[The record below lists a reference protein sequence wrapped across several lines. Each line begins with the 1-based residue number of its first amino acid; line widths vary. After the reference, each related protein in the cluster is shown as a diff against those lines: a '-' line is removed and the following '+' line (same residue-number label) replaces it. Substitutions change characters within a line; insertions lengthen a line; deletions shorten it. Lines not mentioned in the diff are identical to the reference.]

1 MGPVFGMF
9 LGLAFAV
16 GTLLVTRQVKARN
29 ITLRQRIAPYLVES
43 DARDRILGTNPVHS
57 PLEVLGR
64 LVAPWFT
71 SLSNWLGRLGSSNAQ
86 VTHKLQLAGK
96 ESTVERFRLEQI
108 AWACAGLLFGVVLAG
123 ALALTG
129 RNNPVTLLTL
139 VILCALGGPVLSE
152 YVLTQQIKRRT
163 QRMLMEFPTIAELLA
178 LAVSAGESPIAA
190 LERVASTSQGEL
202 SRELGLTLDHV
213 RSGMPMQVALQE
225 LGKRTE
231 VPTIIR
237 FSDSISAALERG
249 TPLTAVLQA
258 QAQDARDAGH
268 RELMEIGGAKE
279 LRMLFPVVFLILPI
293 TVLFAAFP
301 SIIAFNV
308 GF

>member
-1 MGPVFGMF
+1 MGPVYGMF
-9 LGLAFAV
+9 LGLAFAI
-16 GTLLVTRQVKARN
+16 GTLMVARQVKSRT
-29 ITLRQRIAPYLVES
+29 ITLRQRIAPYLVET
-43 DARDRILGTNPVHS
+43 DARDRILGSNPVHS

-71 SLSNWLGRLGSSNAQ
+71 SLSNWLGRLGSTNTQ

-96 ESTVERFRLEQI
+96 DSTVERFRLEQI
-108 AWACAGLLFGVVLAG
+108 AWACAGLLTGVVLAG
-123 ALALTG
+123 VLALAG
-129 RNNPVTLLTL
+129 RNNPVTLLTV
-139 VILCALGGPVLSE
+139 VIICALSGPVFSE
-152 YVLTQQIKRRT
+152 YVLTQQIKRRS

-190 LERVASTSQGEL
+190 LERVAHTSQGEL
-202 SRELGLTLDHV
+202 ARELGLTLDQV
-213 RSGMPMQVALQE
+213 RSGILMQVALQD

-249 TPLTAVLQA
+249 TPLAAVLQA

-308 GF
+308 SF

>member
-9 LGLAFAV
+9 LGLAVAI
-16 GTLLVTRQVKARN
+16 GLLMVTRQVKART
-29 ITLRQRIAPYLVES
+29 ITLRQRIAPYLVEV
-43 DARDRILGTNPVHS
+43 DARDRILGTAVVHS
-57 PLEVLGR
+57 PLEVLGT
-64 LVAPWFT
+64 LVAPWFS
-71 SLSNWLGRLGSSNAQ
+71 SLSNWLGRLGSTNAQ
-86 VTHKLQLAGK
+86 VTRKLQLAGK
-96 ESTVERFRLEQI
+96 DCPVDRFRLEQI
-108 AWACAGLLFGVVLAG
+108 AWACAGLLTGVLLAG

-129 RNNPVTLLTL
+129 RNNPITLAAA
-139 VILCALGGPVLSE
+139 VIICALSGPVLSE
-152 YVLTQQIKRRT
+152 YLLTQQIKRRT
-163 QRMLMEFPTIAELLA
+163 QRLLMEFPTIAELLA

-190 LERVASTSQGEL
+190 LERVASTSHGEL
-202 SRELGLTLDHV
+202 ARELGLTLDQV

-249 TPLTAVLQA
+249 TPLAAVLQA